1 MTADP
6 VHDYL
11 EAHGKFEQATRRVN
25 ELVSAV
31 QAAAHG
37 LRYWQHV
44 TLAGTGGFSIEMMQV
59 RDVDPW
65 PSPQEVRAALQE
77 WHKARLDAKNTW
89 NGVPHDKRGGLKASE
104 EYRPHP

>member
-1 MTADP
+1 
-6 VHDYL
+6 
-11 EAHGKFEQATRRVN
+11 
-25 ELVSAV
+25 
-31 QAAAHG
+31 
-37 LRYWQHV
+37 
-44 TLAGTGGFSIEMMQV
+44 LAGTGGFSIEMMQV

-89 NGVPHDKRGGLKASE
+89 NGVPHDNRGGLKAPE